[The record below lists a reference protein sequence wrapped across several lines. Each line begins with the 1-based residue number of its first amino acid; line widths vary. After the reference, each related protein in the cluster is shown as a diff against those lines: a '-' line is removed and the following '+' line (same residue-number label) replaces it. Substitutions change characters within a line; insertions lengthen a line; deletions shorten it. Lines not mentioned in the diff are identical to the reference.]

1 MSDERRDAGRR
12 TRRQDSSRTDAAG
25 GEFDFI
31 RRLREEALNRLDIRH
46 KHSSLITHHAAL
58 PSHHS
63 SLLQGIGD
71 DAAVV
76 RTPGARLDTV
86 ITADLLVENVDFR
99 LKTTTPRLLG
109 HKALAVSLSDI
120 AAMGARPR
128 WALLSIGA
136 PRRLWGG
143 PFLEEFY
150 EGFFALAGEHGVALV
165 GGDVSRTGAG
175 GRASSRA
182 GPLVIDSIVIGE
194 AGRGRCVLRS
204 GARPGDGLYVTG
216 ALGGAAAGLRL
227 LEGGARAPRDAQKRA
242 GKMLPES
249 DSPVARR
256 RRLVLRQLRPEPRVP
271 WGLALG
277 EKKLA
282 SAMIDLSDGLSSD
295 LAHLCRESGAGA
307 RIDAARIP
315 VDPSI
320 ASALKLAP
328 EAALRLALSGGE
340 DFELLFTVR
349 PRDAR
354 RLPKHVGGV
363 AATHVGVV
371 TDEPGRVVLVDGGR
385 ESVLEAEGY
394 RHF

>member
-1 MSDERRDAGRR
+1 MSDERRDAERR
-12 TRRQDSSRTDAAG
+12 PRRKDSSRTDAAR

-31 RRLREEALNRLDIRH
+31 RRVRQEALKRLGARRQ
-46 KHSSLITHHAAL
+46 HSALITHHSSL

-71 DAAVV
+71 DAAVL
-76 RTPGARLDTV
+76 RNAGPRFDTV
-86 ITADLLVENVDFR
+86 VTADLLVEGVDFR
-99 LKTTTPRLLG
+99 LTTTTPRLLG

-128 WALLSIGA
+128 WALLSVGA
-136 PRRLWGG
+136 PRRLWGAT
-143 PFLEEFY
+143 FLEEFY
-150 EGFFALAGEHGVALV
+150 EGFFALADEHGVALV

-175 GRASSRA
+175 GRSSARS

-204 GARPGDGLYVTG
+204 GARPGDGIYVTG

-227 LEGGARAPRDAQKRA
+227 LEGGARAPKSA
-242 GKMLPES
+242 GTRPGETLPGP
-249 DSPVARR
+249 DTPGARR
-256 RRLVLRQLRPEPRVP
+256 RRLMLRQLRPEPRVT
-271 WGLALG
+271 WGQTLG

-282 SAMIDLSDGLSSD
+282 SALIDLSDGLSSD
-295 LAHLCRESGAGA
+295 LAHLCRESGVGA
-307 RIDAARIP
+307 RIDAARVP

-320 ASALKLAP
+320 ARALKITP
-328 EAALRLALSGGE
+328 GAALKLALSGGE
-340 DFELLFTVR
+340 DFELLFTSGA
-349 PRDAR
+349 RDAS
-354 RLPKHVGGV
+354 RLPKRVGGV
-363 AATHVGVV
+363 AATRVGVV
-371 TDEPGRVVLVDGGR
+371 TDEPGRVVLLDGGS